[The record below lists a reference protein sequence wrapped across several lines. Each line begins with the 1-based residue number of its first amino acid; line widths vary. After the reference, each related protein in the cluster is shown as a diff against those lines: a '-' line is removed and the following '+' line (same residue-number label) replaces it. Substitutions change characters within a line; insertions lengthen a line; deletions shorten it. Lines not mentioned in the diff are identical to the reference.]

1 VESWRKAWNGTAQ
14 VEAFKDT
21 EWVEKRREFLAGR
34 SDPSTVSDEVS
45 PAYGRFAKYHLHRER
60 VGELCQR
67 PEKVEEGRDASDRVA
82 EDPYRFFSRAP
93 WRVAKRER
101 VREEGSCNGEV
112 KGGRF

>member
-1 VESWRKAWNGTAQ
+1 MGGKVSARWWYEALNPPEELRIPGDAWQGLY
-14 VEAFKDT
+14 EA
-21 EWVEKRREFLAGR
+21 LL
-34 SDPSTVSDEVS
+34 S
-45 PAYGRFAKYHLHRER
+45 PAYGRFAKYHLHREH